1 MNARFFQ
8 LISRLLVISMLALP
22 FQSVQ
27 AGMVGT
33 DQMLAASQSA
43 QTDREK
49 VRDFLSRSDV
59 QAKMQAMGLSSDTAK
74 QRVAALTDEEVQKIA
89 GKIDTLPAGAMSGW
103 AVAGVIFVILL
114 IWYFVVYNK

>member
-1 MNARFFQ
+1 
-8 LISRLLVISMLALP
+8 MLALP

-33 DQMLAASQSA
+33 DQMLVASQSA